1 MGGWRL
7 RDAVRLGE
15 HRVGGAQPGEWVIFG
30 LGSCIGLILCDPER
44 RISAIAHIVLPAAP
58 QGDAGGEP
66 GKYVDTAIPFLM
78 DELVALGAR
87 RQAVYA
93 QMSGGARMLQL
104 SAIADIGARN
114 VEATRELLN
123 ALEIPLVAEIVG
135 GTRGRTLWW
144 DRAKGEAVV
153 RQVGSDDLVLTPR
166 RYVYGEAAIGGTH
179 FNR

>member
-1 MGGWRL
+1 M

-44 RISAIAHIVLPAAP
+44 RLSAIAHIVLPAAP
-58 QGDAGGEP
+58 RGNGDGEP
-66 GKYVDTAIPFLM
+66 GKYVDTAVPFLM
-78 DELVALGAR
+78 KELIALGAR
-87 RQAVYA
+87 REAVYA
-93 QMSGGARMLQL
+93 QMAGGARMLQL

-114 VEATRELLN
+114 IAATRTLL
-123 ALEIPLVAEIVG
+123 EEQHIPLVAEVVG

-179 FNR
+179 INR